1 MTARYRARHNMSEK
15 CRPGTPFGFCK
26 PESFFREDKTLSVM
40 NYNMMNAVR
49 IFCLLACPLLLADC
63 NARQGAEGAQGAAYD
78 QVGALPVGLSALPE
92 RELAMAVCGNCHLF
106 PEPQLL
112 PKAAWQRGVLPHMAL
127 RLGVVQEG
135 LQPYGELRDEEIV
148 PVMQAGIF
156 PDKPLVDSAA
166 WAKITTY
173 YLREAPAEALPS
185 DRREAVPLDL
195 SLFRAVE
202 VRFDGNRPPLT
213 TLLRFDPRTGHLWV
227 GDGEGTLRRLD
238 GALRVADSLRI
249 GSPAADL
256 VLLPDGEALLVLMG
270 VMPPNDLD
278 SGRVVRLATRGTLAI
293 RDTLLQ
299 KLVRPVHAAVADL
312 DGDGAPDV
320 AVCNHGNYTGS
331 LAWYKDLRAPR
342 EGGTLRA
349 GPGFRKVTVRD
360 LNRDGRPDLVALAG
374 QGNEGIWAFYN
385 RGAGRFEAKPLL
397 RFPPVY
403 GSSYFQ
409 LADFNGDG
417 LEDILYTNGDNAD
430 YSITPKKYHG
440 LRIFLNRGND
450 AYEESWF
457 FPLHGATQADAR
469 DFDGDGDLDLAA
481 IAFFPRYGEAPEE
494 GFVYFENTGN
504 LHFAPHSLP
513 NAARGRWLVME
524 TGDFD
529 GDADPDIAL
538 GSYLFSP
545 GEVPLPMLHTWRE
558 QGASVTILYNTRR
571 DRHAKSPAQ

>member
-1 MTARYRARHNMSEK
+1 M
-15 CRPGTPFGFCK
+15 
-26 PESFFREDKTLSVM
+26 
-40 NYNMMNAVR
+40 
-49 IFCLLACPLLLADC
+49 FCLLAWPVLLGGC
-63 NARQGAEGAQGAAYD
+63 NARQGAEGDQPAAYD
-78 QVGALPVGLSALPE
+78 QVGELPAGLSALPE
-92 RELAMAVCGNCHLF
+92 RELAVAVCGSCHLF
-106 PEPQLL
+106 PEPSLL

-127 RLGVVQEG
+127 RLGVAQGG
-135 LQPYGELRDEEIV
+135 LEPYGELRNEEIV

-166 WAKITTY
+166 WAKITAY
-173 YLREAPAEALPS
+173 YLREAPEEALPPA
-185 DRREAVPLDL
+185 RREAVPLDL
-195 SLFRAVE
+195 SLFRAVD
-202 VRFDGNRPPLT
+202 VRFAGNRPSMT
-213 TLLRFDPRTGHLWV
+213 TLLRFDAAAGHLWV

-238 GALRVADSLRI
+238 GTLRVVDSLRTD
-249 GSPAADL
+249 SPAADL
-256 VLLPDGEALLVLMG
+256 VPLPGGEALLVLMG

-278 SGRVVRLATRGTLAI
+278 RGKVVRLATRGPLAI
-293 RDTLLQ
+293 KDTLLQ

-312 DGDGAPDV
+312 DGDGTTDV

-331 LAWYKDLRAPR
+331 LAWHKDLRSPR
-342 EGGTLRA
+342 EGGILRA

-385 RGAGRFEAKPLL
+385 QGAGRFEAKPWL

-430 YSITPKKYHG
+430 YSMVPKKYHG
-440 LRIFLNRGND
+440 LRIFLNRGNE

-481 IAFFPRYGEAPEE
+481 IAFFPRFGEAPEE

-504 LHFAPHSLP
+504 LHFTPHSLP

-529 GDADPDIAL
+529 GDGAPDIAL

-545 GEVPLPMLHTWRE
+545 GEVPLPMLQAWR
-558 QGASVTILYNTRR
+558 QRGASVTILYNTRR
-571 DRHAKSPAQ
+571 GGHAKSPAQ

>member
-1 MTARYRARHNMSEK
+1 MKSTTMR
-15 CRPGTPFGFCK
+15 
-26 PESFFREDKTLSVM
+26 
-40 NYNMMNAVR
+40 AVR
-49 IFCLLACPLLLADC
+49 IFYFLAWPVLLGGC
-63 NARQGAEGAQGAAYD
+63 NARQGTEGAKPAAYD
-78 QVGALPVGLSALPE
+78 QVGELPTGLSALPE
-92 RELAMAVCGNCHLF
+92 RELAVAVCGSCHLF
-106 PEPQLL
+106 PEPLLL
-112 PKAAWQRGVLPHMAL
+112 PKTAWQRGVLPRMAI
-127 RLGVVQEG
+127 RLGLSQEG
-135 LQPYGELRDEEIV
+135 LQPYRELRYEEINT
-148 PVMQAGIF
+148 VMQAGIF
-156 PDKPLVDSAA
+156 PDEPLVDSVA
-166 WAKITTY
+166 WAKITQY
-173 YLREAPAEALPS
+173 YLREAPAEAPPQA
-185 DRREAVPLDL
+185 RQAAVPLDL
-195 SLFRAVE
+195 SLFRAVD
-202 VRFDGNRPPLT
+202 VRFAANRPPLT
-213 TLLRFDPRTGHLWV
+213 TLLRFDAGAGHLWV
-227 GDGEGTLRRLD
+227 GEGDGTLRRLD
-238 GALRVADSLRI
+238 GTLRVKDSLRT

-256 VLLPDGEALLVLMG
+256 VFLPGGEALLVLMG

-312 DGDGAPDV
+312 DGDDTPDV

-331 LAWYKDLRAPR
+331 LAWHKDLRAPR
-342 EGGTLRA
+342 EGGILRA

-385 RGAGRFEAKPLL
+385 QGAGRFEAKPLL

-417 LEDILYTNGDNAD
+417 LDDILYTNGDNAD

-450 AYEESWF
+450 KFEESWF
-457 FPLHGATQADAR
+457 FPLHGATQADAL

-545 GEVPLPMLHTWRE
+545 GEVPLPMLQTWRE